1 MKVELHGVYK
11 SFKSR
16 EHILNNI
23 SATFLPGDVSV
34 IVGRSGS
41 GKSTLLKCICG
52 VETPDK
58 GEIYYDSGDITKQA
72 ANKRATFRIQTIGFV
87 YQFFHLIPS
96 LTVHE
101 NIKLPMQLS
110 GKKSPHS
117 VRSLSDMFGISH
129 LLNEWPETLSGGESQ
144 RVALC
149 RALITDPPVVL
160 ADEPTGNLDQK
171 NRDDVMHHLKKMA
184 QSFNKTVVIVTHDD
198 AFFSIADHVYDLQAG
213 QLTLK

>member
-1 MKVELHGVYK
+1 MKVELKGIHK

-16 EHILNNI
+16 ERILHLV
-23 SATFLPGDVSV
+23 SATFLPGEVSV

-58 GEIYYDSGDITKQA
+58 GKIYYDSRNITDLD
-72 ANKRATFRIQTIGFV
+72 ANNRATFRIQTIGFV

-101 NIKLPMQLS
+101 NIKLPIQLS

-149 RALITDPPVVL
+149 RALITDPSVLL

-171 NRDDVMHHLKKMA
+171 NRDDVMNHLKKMA
-184 QSFNKTVVIVTHDD
+184 HSFNKTVIIVTHDA
-198 AFFSIADHVYDLQAG
+198 AFFSIADQVYDLQAG
-213 QLTLK
+213 QLSLK